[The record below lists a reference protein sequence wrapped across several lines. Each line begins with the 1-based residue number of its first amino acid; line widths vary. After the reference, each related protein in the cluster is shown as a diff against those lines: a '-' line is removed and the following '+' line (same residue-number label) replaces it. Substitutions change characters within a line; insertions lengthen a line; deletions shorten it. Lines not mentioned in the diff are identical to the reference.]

1 MVLQPENIS
10 MSKAKPQKSIRSHLD
25 ALGILFYHQQVLVV
39 WFDLD
44 ISSVSLISSHNPVF
58 IITLVVKLHLESSL
72 DRRDL
77 VSTFNRKYLE
87 LRSESLL

>member
-1 MVLQPENIS
+1 MDYL
-10 MSKAKPQKSIRSHLD
+10 
-25 ALGILFYHQQVLVV
+25 ALGILSYHQQVLVV